1 MSSSSTSSH
10 LFDII
15 LDYDVLQ
22 AWTCPQCPLPLSP
35 NEHERLYDGIN
46 EVHIADGINMGTTAA
61 LKELET
67 NEIFCEDKIEGP
79 CGPVKG
85 IYARERTFL
94 ALKVERLL
102 IRTLVDTL
110 DGEADAKKL
119 GLACKR
125 ISAMK
130 TKSHNLELVGQLL
143 SRLKKV
149 NVALSPGYKLLL
161 DELWRCT
168 PIAQLFPSNN
178 KKNLRTFEA
187 YLTKDNHCF
196 DSFEGAKSLTESF
209 PLPVRMIQQIHK
221 EEGCVPSDVGM
232 IFQEMINLKRA
243 YSTLVQER
251 AVPRIQP
258 TPEHKEPVS
267 EVWPGWPLH
276 TLEYEYEVDKRR
288 NDDEDDE
295 DEKGCNKYYNE
306 CSTISGGITHVTC
319 CHQITKGFTAMRK
332 GESPLMAL
340 GK

>member
-94 ALKVERLL
+94 ALKAERLL

-276 TLEYEYEVDKRR
+276 TLEYEYEVDKR
-288 NDDEDDE
+288 EVL
-295 DEKGCNKYYNE
+295 
-306 CSTISGGITHVTC
+306 GI
-319 CHQITKGFTAMRK
+319 
-332 GESPLMAL
+332 
-340 GK
+340 